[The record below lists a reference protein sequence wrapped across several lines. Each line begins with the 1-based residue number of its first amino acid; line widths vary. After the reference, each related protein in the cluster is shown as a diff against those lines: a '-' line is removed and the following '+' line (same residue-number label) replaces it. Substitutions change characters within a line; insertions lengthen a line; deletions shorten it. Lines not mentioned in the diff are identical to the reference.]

1 MAFKQWK
8 FEIAGRELVVEHGKM
23 AKQSAGSVVVRL
35 GDTVVLI
42 TANCKKSASGMDFFP
57 LTVEFQE
64 KFYSSGKIP
73 GGFLKREGRPGDTS
87 ILAARQI
94 DRPIRPLFP
103 EGFYNEVQ
111 LIATVLSIDEDNPAD
126 VLGILGASLALNLS
140 NIPFE
145 GIVAGVKVGY
155 VDGQPVVFPTE
166 EELRK
171 SDIELTVAGS
181 KEAIVMVEGEAKE
194 VEEERM
200 LEGLDKA
207 HEAIKQMC
215 EFQEKILEEVGPFEK
230 MEFEVLALSDE
241 EKGSL
246 ESLVDK
252 AELKTRMLTTGKK
265 NAEKALGE
273 YKEQILEQ
281 FVESLEEEADS
292 VKLRLVSEHYEE
304 ILKGIMRRS
313 IVEDKK
319 RSDGRDPRTIRPIT
333 CETGILP
340 RAHGSALF
348 TRGETQSLGI
358 LTLGSGRDVQ
368 YIDSIYEESEKNFM
382 LHYNFPPFSVG
393 EVKRMF
399 GTSRREIGHGHLA
412 ERSVKSIMP
421 SVEDFPY
428 TVRVVSEILESNGSS
443 SMATICSA
451 SLSLMDA
458 GVPVKKHVAGI
469 AMGMIKEP
477 DDTVIL
483 SDILGIEDH
492 LGDMDFKVAG
502 TKEGITG
509 FQMDV
514 KVSGISR
521 DIMAQALNQAKE
533 GRLHILDIMY
543 NTIEQSR
550 EKLSEYAPV
559 AISFDIPEESIGEVI
574 GPGGKT
580 IKFITAEFDVKVE
593 IDDEKGKVNIYGDDA
608 KKSNA
613 AAEYIHRMLEP
624 LVPDKEYT
632 GKITR
637 IEKYGVFVEL
647 APGKTGLLHV
657 SNMEGYVKDPAAKF
671 NLGDE
676 VKVVCGKLE
685 QGGKIDL
692 REPGSKKKST
702 GNNDR
707 RGGRKPPERR
717 ENRK

>member
-1 MAFKQWK
+1 M
-8 FEIAGRELVVEHGKM
+8 
-23 AKQSAGSVVVRL
+23 
-35 GDTVVLI
+35 
-42 TANCKKSASGMDFFP
+42 
-57 LTVEFQE
+57 
-64 KFYSSGKIP
+64 
-73 GGFLKREGRPGDTS
+73 
-87 ILAARQI
+87 
-94 DRPIRPLFP
+94 
-103 EGFYNEVQ
+103 
-111 LIATVLSIDEDNPAD
+111 
-126 VLGILGASLALNLS
+126 
-140 NIPFE
+140 
-145 GIVAGVKVGY
+145 
-155 VDGQPVVFPTE
+155 
-166 EELRK
+166 
-171 SDIELTVAGS
+171 
-181 KEAIVMVEGEAKE
+181 
-194 VEEERM
+194 
-200 LEGLDKA
+200 
-207 HEAIKQMC
+207 
-215 EFQEKILEEVGPFEK
+215 
-230 MEFEVLALSDE
+230 LALSEE
-241 EKGSL
+241 EKNKL

-252 AELKTRMLTTGKK
+252 QELKERMLTEGKK
-265 NAEKALGE
+265 NTEKALGD
-273 YKEQILEQ
+273 YKEHILEQ
-281 FVESLEEEADS
+281 FVAGLEEEDS
-292 VKLRLVSEHYEE
+292 VKFRLASEHYEE
-304 ILKGIMRRS
+304 ILKRIMRRS
-313 IVEDKK
+313 IIEDKK
-319 RSDGRDPRTIRPIT
+319 RSDGRDPKTIRPIT

-393 EVKRMF
+393 EVKRMI

-421 SVEDFPY
+421 TIEEFPY

-451 SLSLMDA
+451 SLALMDA
-458 GVPVKKHVAGI
+458 GVPIKKHVAGI

-521 DIMAQALNQAKE
+521 EILAQALNQAKE
-533 GRLHILDIMY
+533 GREHILDIMY
-543 NTIEQSR
+543 NTLSQSR

-559 AISFDIPEESIGEVI
+559 AISFDIPEESIGEII

-580 IKFITAEFDVKVE
+580 IKFITAEYDVKIE
-593 IDDEKGKVNIYGDDA
+593 IDDEKGKVNIYGSDA

-624 LVPDKEYT
+624 LEPGKEYT
-632 GKITR
+632 GKISR
-637 IEKYGVFVEL
+637 IEKYGVFVEI
-647 APGKTGLLHV
+647 APGKIGLLHV

-671 NLGDE
+671 SLGDE

-692 REPGSKKKST
+692 REPGAKKKST
-702 GNNDR
+702 GNSDR
-707 RGGRKPPERR
+707 RGRKPTERR
-717 ENRK
+717 DSRK

>member
-8 FEIAGRELVVEHGKM
+8 YEIAGRELVIEHGKM

-42 TANCKKSASGMDFFP
+42 TANGKKTASGMDFFP

-103 EGFYNEVQ
+103 DGFYNEVQ

-126 VLGILGASLALNLS
+126 VLGILGASLALNFS

-145 GIVAGVKVGY
+145 GIVAGVKVGF
-155 VDGQPVVFPTE
+155 VDGKPVVFPTE
-166 EELRK
+166 EELQI

-181 KEAIVMVEGEAKE
+181 KDAIVMVEGEAKE
-194 VEEERM
+194 VDEELM
-200 LEGLDKA
+200 LEALDVA
-207 HEAIKQMC
+207 HNAIKEMC
-215 EFQEKILEEVGPFEK
+215 EFQERIFEEMGPVEK
-230 MEFEVLALSDE
+230 MPYEVLALTSE
-241 EKGSL
+241 EKQKL
-246 ESLVDK
+246 ESMVDK
-252 AELKTRMLTTGKK
+252 QELKERMLTEGKK
-265 NAEKALGE
+265 NTEKALGE
-273 YKEQILEQ
+273 YKELILEKFMEDIEEDEKAIKQ
-281 FVESLEEEADS
+281 SLA
-292 VKLRLVSEHYEE
+292 SEQYEE

-319 RSDGRDPRTIRPIT
+319 RSDGRDSTTIRPIS
-333 CETGILP
+333 CEIGVLP
-340 RAHGSALF
+340 RVHGSALF

-393 EVKRMF
+393 EVKRL
-399 GTSRREIGHGHLA
+399 GSTSRREIGHGHLA

-421 SVEDFPY
+421 SVDEFPY

-477 DDTVIL
+477 DETVIL
-483 SDILGIEDH
+483 SDILGMEDH

-502 TKEGITG
+502 TRDGITG

-521 DIMAQALNQAKE
+521 EIMAKALNQAKE
-533 GRLHILDIMY
+533 GRQHILDIMY
-543 NTIEQSR
+543 QTIEQPR
-550 EKLSEYAPV
+550 DTLSEYAPAV
-559 AISFDIPEESIGEVI
+559 VSFDIPEESIGEVI
-574 GPGGKT
+574 GPGGKM
-580 IKFITAEFDVKVE
+580 IKFITAEFDVKIE
-593 IDDEKGKVNIYGDDA
+593 IDDEKGKVNIFGSDA

-613 AAEYIHRMLEP
+613 AADYIHRMLEP
-624 LVPDKEYT
+624 LEADKEYT
-632 GKITR
+632 GKVTR
-637 IEKYGVFVEL
+637 IEKYGVFIEL

-657 SNMEGYVKDPAAKF
+657 SNMEGFVKDPAAKF
-671 NLGDE
+671 NLGDM

-685 QGGKIDL
+685 PGGKIDL
-692 REPGSKKKST
+692 REPGSQKKMAS
-702 GNNDR
+702 NSDR
-707 RGGRKPPERR
+707 RGRKPTERR

>member
-1 MAFKQWK
+1 VAFKQWK
-8 FEIAGRELVVEHGKM
+8 LEIAGRDLIVEHGKM
-23 AKQSAGSVVVRL
+23 ARQSAGSAVVRL

-103 EGFYNEVQ
+103 DGFYNEVQ
-111 LIATVLSIDEDNPAD
+111 LIATVLSIDDDNPAD
-126 VLGILGASLALNLS
+126 ILGILGASLALNLS
-140 NIPFE
+140 DIPFE
-145 GIVAGVKVGY
+145 GVVSGVKVGY
-155 VDGQPVVFPTE
+155 VDGKPVVFPTE
-166 EELRK
+166 EELEK
-171 SDIELTVAGS
+171 SEIELTVAGS

-194 VEEERM
+194 AEEELM
-200 LEGLDKA
+200 LEALDVA

-215 EFQEKILEEVGPFEK
+215 EFQEKIFEEMGPYEK
-230 MEFEVLALSDE
+230 MDYEVLVLSDE
-241 EKGSL
+241 EKNKL
-246 ESLVDK
+246 ESFVDK
-252 AELKTRMLTTGKK
+252 EELKKRMLTEGKK
-265 NAEKALGE
+265 NTEKALGE
-273 YKEQILEQ
+273 YKEQVLEQ
-281 FVESLEEEADS
+281 FMEGVEEEEQTL
-292 VKLRLVSEHYEE
+292 KIRLASEYYEE
-304 ILKGIMRRS
+304 ILKGVMRRS

-319 RSDGRDPRTIRPIT
+319 RSDGRDSKTIRPIT

-340 RAHGSALF
+340 RVHGSALF

-393 EVKRMF
+393 EVKRM
-399 GTSRREIGHGHLA
+399 GSTSRREIGHGHLA

-428 TVRVVSEILESNGSS
+428 TVRIVSEILESNGSS
-443 SMATICSA
+443 SMASICSA

-477 DDTVIL
+477 DETVIL
-483 SDILGIEDH
+483 SDILGMEDH

-502 TKEGITG
+502 TRDGITG

-521 DIMAQALNQAKE
+521 EIMSQALNQAKE

-543 NTIEQSR
+543 NTLSQPR
-550 EKLSEYAPV
+550 ENLSEYAPV

-613 AAEYIHRMLEP
+613 AADYIHRMLEP
-624 LVPDKEYT
+624 LEAGKEYI

-671 NLGDE
+671 NMGDE
-676 VKVVCGKLE
+676 VKVVCGKVE

-692 REPGSKKKST
+692 REPGAKKKSSS
-702 GNNDR
+702 NSDR
-707 RGGRKPPERR
+707 RGRKPQERR
-717 ENRK
+717 DNRK